1 MDLIQQLHTQADI
14 IRNKSAYYGEIEI
27 KPITVGQ
34 LIAISP
40 HLAKIQIEGE
50 IKTPEDFHEKVVPQL
65 KNFTEPLR
73 AVFAELFECDFDKL
87 LPIDLY
93 NLLGIVMSQMGT
105 EDFTKAITFVELL
118 SRNNQEDLMA
128 LQSEL
133 KSSTAL
139 TL

>member
-1 MDLIQQLHTQADI
+1 MDLIQELKNQSDI

-40 HLAKIQIEGE
+40 HLAQIQIEGE

-73 AVFAELFECDFDKL
+73 SVFAELFECDFDNL
-87 LPIDLY
+87 LPIDVFS
-93 NLLGIVMSQMGT
+93 LLGIVMSQMGT
-105 EDFTKAITFVELL
+105 EDFIKAITSASHL

-128 LQSEL
+128 LQSEQ
-133 KSSTAL
+133 KSSTK
-139 TL
+139 